1 MATIRETILEYPS
14 IEDME
19 SFLDKVVFV
28 KRGINP
34 EAECTTESMKLV
46 GLCVADMYAMMVNS
60 PDFSENKLSIT
71 HPRSFYIQTAK
82 QLYIENGEPER
93 RLNLASESLSKEG
106 QVADGKTIPTY
117 SDSHYVC

>member
-19 SFLDKVVFV
+19 GFLDKVVFI

-46 GLCVADMYAMMVNS
+46 GLCVADMYDMMVKS
-60 PDFSENKLSIT
+60 PST
-71 HPRSFYIQTAK
+71 HSNI
-82 QLYIENGEPER
+82 
-93 RLNLASESLSKEG
+93 
-106 QVADGKTIPTY
+106 ADIVNNAVCGYRFTICYLPFL
-117 SDSHYVC
+117 

>member
-19 SFLDKVVFV
+19 GFLDKVVFI

-34 EAECTTESMKLV
+34 EAECTTESMKQV

-60 PDFSENKLSIT
+60 PDPSSAPPKRWSTSGGI
-71 HPRSFYIQTAK
+71 
-82 QLYIENGEPER
+82 G
-93 RLNLASESLSKEG
+93 
-106 QVADGKTIPTY
+106 
-117 SDSHYVC
+117 

>member
-19 SFLDKVVFV
+19 GFLDKVVFI

-34 EAECTTESMKLV
+34 EAECTTESMKQV

-60 PDFSENKLSIT
+60 PDFSENKLSPV
-71 HPRSFYIQTAK
+71 PRFLYTAALQSEYRK
-82 QLYIENGEPER
+82 NGDE
-93 RLNLASESLSKEG
+93 
-106 QVADGKTIPTY
+106 
-117 SDSHYVC
+117 

>member
-19 SFLDKVVFV
+19 GFLDKVVFI

-46 GLCVADMYAMMVNS
+46 GLCVADMYA
-60 PDFSENKLSIT
+60 
-71 HPRSFYIQTAK
+71 AK
-82 QLYIENGEPER
+82 QLYIENGEPEKAAK
-93 RLNLASESLSKEG
+93 L
-106 QVADGKTIPTY
+106 GKRIIIKGRAGNRW
-117 SDSHYVC
+117 

>member
-34 EAECTTESMKLV
+34 EAECTTENMKQV
-46 GLCVADMYAMMVNS
+46 GLCVADTYAMLVNS
-60 PDFSENKLSIT
+60 QDFSENKLSIT
-71 HPRSFYIQTAK
+71 HPRSFYIQTATTVYRK
-82 QLYIENGEPER
+82 RGAGESR
-93 RLNLASESLSKEG
+93 
-106 QVADGKTIPTY
+106 
-117 SDSHYVC
+117 

>member
-28 KRGINP
+28 KRGVNP
-34 EAECTTESMKLV
+34 EEKCTTENMKQV
-46 GLCVADMYAMMVNS
+46 GLCVADTYAMLVNS

-82 QLYIENGEPER
+82 QLYIENGESEKAG
-93 RLNLASESLSKEG
+93 RL
-106 QVADGKTIPTY
+106 GKRII
-117 SDSHYVC
+117 VKGRAGNRW

>member
-28 KRGINP
+28 KRGITP
-34 EAECTTESMKLV
+34 EAECTTENMKQV
-46 GLCVADMYAMMVNS
+46 GLCVADTYAMLVNS
-60 PDFSENKLSIT
+60 QDFSENTLSIT

-82 QLYIENGEPER
+82 QLYIENGEPE
-93 RLNLASESLSKEG
+93 NA
-106 QVADGKTIPTY
+106 GKLGKRIIIKGKAGNRW
-117 SDSHYVC
+117 

>member
-34 EAECTTESMKLV
+34 EAECTTENMKQV
-46 GLCVADMYAMMVNS
+46 GLCVADTYAMLVNS
-60 PDFSENKLSIT
+60 QDFSENKLS
-71 HPRSFYIQTAK
+71 FYHSSPFF
-82 QLYIENGEPER
+82 LYPDCKTTVYRKRGAGESR
-93 RLNLASESLSKEG
+93 
-106 QVADGKTIPTY
+106 
-117 SDSHYVC
+117 

>member
-34 EAECTTESMKLV
+34 EVECTTENMKQV
-46 GLCVADMYAMMVNS
+46 GLCVADTYAMLVNS
-60 PDFSENKLSIT
+60 QDFSENKLSIT
-71 HPRSFYIQTAK
+71 HPQFF
-82 QLYIENGEPER
+82 LYPDCKTTVYRKRGAGESR
-93 RLNLASESLSKEG
+93 
-106 QVADGKTIPTY
+106 
-117 SDSHYVC
+117 

>member
-19 SFLDKVVFV
+19 GFLDKVVFI
-28 KRGINP
+28 KRGITP
-34 EAECTTESMKLV
+34 EAECTTESMKQV

-82 QLYIENGEPER
+82 QLYIENGEPEKAAK
-93 RLNLASESLSKEG
+93 L
-106 QVADGKTIPTY
+106 GKRIIIKGRAG
-117 SDSHYVC
+117 SRW